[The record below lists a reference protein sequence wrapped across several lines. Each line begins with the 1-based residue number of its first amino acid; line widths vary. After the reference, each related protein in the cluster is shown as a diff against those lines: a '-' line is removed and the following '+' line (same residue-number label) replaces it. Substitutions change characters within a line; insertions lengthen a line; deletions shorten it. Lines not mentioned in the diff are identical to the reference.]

1 MRGIRAKRGLS
12 LAMAIGLALAAAG
25 CNSDVGL
32 LVNNGMLTLHIS
44 VNPDS
49 LTLVINGSAQ
59 TVDVNLAR
67 QGDTGPVNLT
77 TSGVPAGVTAQTHE
91 PGMLN
96 NGSVTFQATS
106 NAQPVSNQDV
116 TITAN
121 DGRVFDSTTVR
132 LTITR

>member
-1 MRGIRAKRGLS
+1 MCGARAKRGWS
-12 LAMAIGLALAAAG
+12 LTMAIGLAVAATG
-25 CNSDVGL
+25 CGTDVAL
-32 LVNNGMLTLHIS
+32 LINNGMLTLHIS

-49 LTLVINGSAQ
+49 LTLVINGEAR

-77 TSGVPAGVTAQTHE
+77 TSGVPTGVTTQAHE

-106 NAQPVSNQDV
+106 NAQPVSNLAV
-116 TITAN
+116 TITAS
-121 DGRVFDSTTVR
+121 DGRVFDTTTVR
-132 LTITR
+132 LTIIR

>member
-1 MRGIRAKRGLS
+1 MCGARAKRGWS
-12 LAMAIGLALAAAG
+12 LTMAIGLAVAATG
-25 CNSDVGL
+25 CGTDVAL
-32 LVNNGMLTLHIS
+32 LINNGMLTLHIS

-49 LTLVINGSAQ
+49 LTLVINGEAR

-77 TSGVPAGVTAQTHE
+77 TSGVPAGVTTQAHE

-106 NAQPVSNQDV
+106 NAQPVSNLDV
-116 TITAN
+116 TITAS
-121 DGRVFDSTTVR
+121 DGRVFDTTTVR
-132 LTITR
+132 LTIIR

>member
-1 MRGIRAKRGLS
+1 MRGVRPKRRLSFVLVVGLT
-12 LAMAIGLALAAAG
+12 LAAVG

-49 LTLVINGSAQ
+49 LTLVINGNAQ
-59 TVDVNLAR
+59 SVDVNLAR

-77 TSGVPAGVTAQTHE
+77 TSAVPAGVTTQTHE

-106 NAQPVSNQDV
+106 NAQPASNVDV
-116 TITAN
+116 TITAS
-121 DGRVFDSTTVR
+121 DGR
-132 LTITR
+132 

>member
-1 MRGIRAKRGLS
+1 MGGAQAKRGVS
-12 LAMAIGLALAAAG
+12 LAVVVGLALTATG
-25 CNSDVGL
+25 CGTDVAL
-32 LVNNGMLTLHIS
+32 LINNGMLTLHLS

-49 LTLVINGSAQ
+49 LTLVINGEAR

-77 TSGVPAGVTAQTHE
+77 TSGVPTGVTTQTHE

-106 NAQPVSNQDV
+106 NAQPVSNLDV
-116 TITAN
+116 TVTAS
-121 DGRVFDSTTVR
+121 DGRVFDTTTVR

>member
-1 MRGIRAKRGLS
+1 MRGVQAKRRLS
-12 LAMAIGLALAAAG
+12 LALVVGLALAATG
-25 CNSDVGL
+25 CNTDVGL

-49 LTLVINGSAQ
+49 LTLVINGNAQ
-59 TVDVNLAR
+59 SVDVNLSR

-96 NGSVTFQATS
+96 SGSVTFQATS

-116 TITAN
+116 TITAS
-121 DGRVFDSTTVR
+121 DGRVFDTTTVR